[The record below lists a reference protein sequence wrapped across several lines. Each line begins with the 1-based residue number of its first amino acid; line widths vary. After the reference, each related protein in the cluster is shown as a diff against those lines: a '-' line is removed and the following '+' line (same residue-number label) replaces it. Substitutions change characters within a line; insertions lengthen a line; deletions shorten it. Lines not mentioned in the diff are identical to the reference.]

1 MDGWM
6 DILWKKFIYK
16 IYIKNNMNE
25 EAPRILFV
33 CGAIDKSME

>member
-1 MDGWM
+1 MDGW
-6 DILWKKFIYK
+6 IYYGRSLFIKYM
-16 IYIKNNMNE
+16 IKNNMNE